1 MVHIQLLRHGHD
13 ISSISVRM
21 ATVELVPLSD
31 SDTERLK
38 VYPTPFVRY
47 GRRYIKAMPGNCI
60 LPKAYEKFKDRYK
73 NWEVRLEDVYVFGFL
88 KTGTTW
94 VQELV
99 WCLQNNCDIDKAKT
113 ISGQERVP
121 FLETPVISD
130 FLDEVRPHLDGYF
143 EKLATMDSPRVFKS
157 HLPFGHFP
165 GHFIDKSRVV
175 ICLRNPKDTVVSYY
189 HHEKLIGVF
198 DYSGDFE
205 TYFDLFM
212 DGLLLYTSYFE
223 HIPQLWEQRNH
234 PNVCLLF
241 YEELKADL
249 AGNIRKVAKFLGK
262 EITEEQVGI
271 LVDHLS
277 FKKMKQNKSVNL
289 EPFQNGKIMKK
300 EGSFIRRGEV
310 GDWKN
315 YFTDEMSKRM
325 DEAIEKYLKPVGLE
339 FRYE

>member
-1 MVHIQLLRHGHD
+1 MLHIQILRHCGHD

-38 VYPTPFVRY
+38 KVYPTPFVQLGQRFV
-47 GRRYIKAMPGNCI
+47 RTVPGNCI
-60 LPKAYEKFKDRYK
+60 LPKAYEKFKNRFR
-73 NWEVRLEDVYVFGFL
+73 NWDVRSEDVYVFTFP
-88 KTGTTW
+88 KNGTTW

-121 FLETPVISD
+121 FLERPVIID
-130 FLDEVRPHLDGYF
+130 FLDEARSRLEGFHEMV
-143 EKLATMDSPRVFKS
+143 EKMDSPRVLKS
-157 HLPFGHFP
+157 HLPFCHFP
-165 GHFIDKSRVV
+165 EDLVDKCRIV
-175 ICLRNPKDTVVSYY
+175 ICLRNPKDTIVSFF
-189 HHEKLIGVF
+189 HHEKLF
-198 DYSGDFE
+198 QTHDYNGDFA
-205 TYFDLFM
+205 TYFELFM
-212 DGLLLYTSYFE
+212 DNILLYTPYFE
-223 HIPQLWEQRNH
+223 YIIEAWRRRNH

-241 YEELKADL
+241 FEELKSDL
-249 AGNIRKVAKFLGK
+249 AGNIRKVATFLGK

-277 FKKMKQNKSVNL
+277 FRKMKQNKSVNF
-289 EPFQNGKIMKK
+289 EGVQEKKI
-300 EGSFIRRGEV
+300 GSFIRKGEV

-315 YFTDEMSKRM
+315 YFTEEMNKRM
-325 DEAIEKYLKPVGLE
+325 DEAIEKYLKPIGLE

>member
-1 MVHIQLLRHGHD
+1 
-13 ISSISVRM
+13 M
-21 ATVELVPLSD
+21 ATVQLVPLSD
-31 SDTERLK
+31 SETERLK
-38 VYPTPFVRY
+38 KVYPTQFVNH
-47 GRRYIKAMPGNCI
+47 GQRYIRAVPGNCI
-60 LPKAYEKFKDRYK
+60 LPKAYEKFKDRFR
-73 NWEVRLEDVYVFGFL
+73 NWDVRSEDVYVFGFP
-88 KTGTTW
+88 KNGTTW

-99 WCLQNNCDIDKAKT
+99 WCLQNNCDINKAKA
-113 ISGQERVP
+113 ISSLERVP
-121 FLETPVISD
+121 FLEVPVVVD
-130 FLDEVRPHLDGYF
+130 FLDEARSLF
-143 EKLATMDSPRVFKS
+143 EGLHEMVEKMDSPRVLKS
-157 HLPFGHFP
+157 HLPFCHFP
-165 GHFIDKSRVV
+165 DDLLDKSRVV
-175 ICLRNPKDTVVSYY
+175 TCLRNPKDTVVSFY
-189 HHEKLIGVF
+189 HHEKLHLSF

-223 HIPQLWEQRNH
+223 HIKQLWKQRNH
-234 PNVCLLF
+234 PNVCILF

-277 FKKMKQNKSVNL
+277 FKKMKENNSVNL
-289 EPFQNGKIMKK
+289 EAFQDGKIMKK
-300 EGSFIRRGEV
+300 EGSFFRKGEV

-315 YFTDEMSKRM
+315 YFTEEMNKRM